1 MEAINLYQSNT
12 ARINELYA
20 SLKVVIESTG
30 VAPEGNCMY
39 YHNSFT
45 VFPELINKRANL
57 LWAAQGHEEI
67 CEIGFNAGH
76 SAALLALPNNAS
88 ITFFDI
94 AEHPYVEPCFQ
105 HLCGTLP
112 NKMELIKGDSRVTLP
127 DYLAR
132 NGGEQFDL
140 IHVDGGH
147 QENVFVSDFAC
158 ALKLAK
164 KGALLIVDDTNIP
177 YISAGVDAAIKQGLV
192 EVVDVLYT
200 IGYEHR
206 IVRRV

>member
-12 ARINELYA
+12 VRINELYA
-20 SLKVVIESTG
+20 SLKAVIESTG
-30 VAPEGNCMY
+30 VVPEGNCMY

-57 LWAAQGHEEI
+57 LWAAQGRSAI

-76 SAALLALPNNAS
+76 SAALLALPNNAP

-105 HLCGTLP
+105 HLCGALP
-112 NKMELIKGDSRVTLP
+112 NEMELIKGDSRVTLP

-177 YISAGVDAAIKQGLV
+177 YISVGVDAAIKQGLV
-192 EVVDVLYT
+192 EAVDVLYT

>member
-1 MEAINLYQSNT
+1 MESIVLYQNNT
-12 ARINELYA
+12 QRIDSLYA

-30 VAPEGNCMY
+30 VLPEGNCVY
-39 YHNSFT
+39 YHNSFH
-45 VFPELINKRANL
+45 VFPELINKRANI
-57 LWAAQGHEEI
+57 LWAAQDRSAI

-76 SAALLALPNNAS
+76 SAVLLALPNNAG

-94 AEHPYVEPCFQ
+94 AEHPYVEPCFN
-105 HLCGTLP
+105 HLQRELH
-112 NKMELIKGDSRVTLP
+112 NKMTLIKGDSRVTLP
-127 DYLAR
+127 AYISSH
-132 NGGEQFDL
+132 GCEQFDL

-164 KGALLIVDDTNIP
+164 KDALIIVDDTNIP
-177 YISAGVDAAIKQGLV
+177 YITAGVDLAIKQGLV
-192 EVVDVLYT
+192 EPVDTLYT